1 MNDAAEGWCN
11 TFPELL
17 VLHQPSRWTF
27 MEVLKDDQ
35 ESNEQVTILV
45 LGGHTQLEPPTHN
58 DTNTIKFV

>member
-1 MNDAAEGWCN
+1 
-11 TFPELL
+11 
-17 VLHQPSRWTF
+17 